1 MADGTVTV
9 ELCEAKMTTVEAR
22 LTRIEADGKEAREG
36 VGKILRTLLEGNGQ
50 PSFTSRLQSVE
61 GSLSTVEDCLR
72 EQKENEKDRIQQG
85 LESERQRKQTRF
97 ALWLA
102 VGGWMVTIIGVVAKL
117 IKF

>member
-1 MADGTVTV
+1 MVDGTVTV
-9 ELCEAKMTTVEAR
+9 ELCEAKMDAMDAR

-36 VGKILRTLLEGNGQ
+36 VEKILRAMLEGNGQ

-61 GSLSTVEDCLR
+61 GSLSTVESCLR
-72 EQKENEKDRIQQG
+72 EQKEAEKDRIQKG
-85 LESERQRKQTRF
+85 LESERQRKQTRL

-102 VGGWMVTIIGVVAKL
+102 VGGWMVTLVGVVSKL

>member
-1 MADGTVTV
+1 MESV
-9 ELCEAKMTTVEAR
+9 ETR
-22 LTRIEADGKEAREG
+22 LTRIESDGKETREG
-36 VGKILRTLLEGNGQ
+36 VGKILRAMLEGNGQ
-50 PSFTSRLQSVE
+50 PSFTSRLQAVE

-72 EQKENEKDRIQQG
+72 EQKEAEKGRIQQG

>member
-1 MADGTVTV
+1 MESV
-9 ELCEAKMTTVEAR
+9 ETR
-22 LTRIEADGKEAREG
+22 LTRIESDCKETREG

-50 PSFTSRLQSVE
+50 PSFTSRLQAVE
-61 GSLSTVEDCLR
+61 GSLITVEDCLR
-72 EQKENEKDRIQQG
+72 EQKEAEKGRIQQG
-85 LESERQRKQTRF
+85 LDSERQRKQTRF